1 MLTGSSG
8 LSHILSAQMVDR
20 ALKDSFPWV
29 LDTKGGLVTS
39 SEHMRAPLC
48 SPGMSKKTNR
58 GSQLH
63 KYYMKRRTLLLSLLV
78 RHHPPCAH
86 NTREERGAEQH
97 VGTCRKRIR
106 VCLISPG
113 H

>member
-1 MLTGSSG
+1 MPS
-8 LSHILSAQMVDR
+8 
-20 ALKDSFPWV
+20 P
-29 LDTKGGLVTS
+29 
-39 SEHMRAPLC
+39 PP

-78 RHHPPCAH
+78 RPVRHACSTGVGEGRGHAEAH
-86 NTREERGAEQH
+86 L
-97 VGTCRKRIR
+97 
-106 VCLISPG
+106 CLCPSPG